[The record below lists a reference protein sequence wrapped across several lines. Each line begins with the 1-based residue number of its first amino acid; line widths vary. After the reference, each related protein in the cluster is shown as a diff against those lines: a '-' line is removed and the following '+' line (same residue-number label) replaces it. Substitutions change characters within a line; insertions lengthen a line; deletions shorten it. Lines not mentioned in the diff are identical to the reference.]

1 MKIRLTIQA
10 LIVVLAFSMAA
21 DAANKE
27 AIDTH
32 ILDADDK
39 ATPSSAQQAPHP
51 AEIQEDT
58 AGDTPPLIIAPN
70 RGIQVVGDVVVGE
83 PSILANPQVKE
94 LVSAIAVTT
103 AQETRNVLRPDL
115 QNLGSSVV
123 SRVNA
128 SLAQAVDEL
137 STQNKELQD
146 QLENAK
152 KALLVEQEKLSQ
164 QQSSMEAQTKKSLD
178 SLKEK
183 MDTIV
188 RLEGAVQECARTAA
202 QMKSA
207 AFAGAAYFL
216 LDCYG
221 LPFLGSSLAAGATAW
236 VSHGCPGIMPL
247 LRKCLAY
254 VYRAR

>member
-10 LIVVLAFSMAA
+10 LSVVFAFSMAA
-21 DAANKE
+21 DAADKK
-27 AIDTH
+27 IT
-32 ILDADDK
+32 DADDK
-39 ATPSSAQQAPHP
+39 ASLSCVEEAQHP
-51 AEIQEDT
+51 AEIQEGAASDV
-58 AGDTPPLIIAPN
+58 LELVAPN
-70 RGIQVVGDVVVGE
+70 RMAVAVEV
-83 PSILANPQVKE
+83 PSILDNPQVQE
-94 LVSAIAVTT
+94 LVGAIAVTT
-103 AQETRNVLRPDL
+103 AQETRKVLRPDL

-128 SLAQAVDEL
+128 SLAEAVDEL

-146 QLENAK
+146 QLESAK
-152 KALLVEQEKLSQ
+152 KALLVEQEKLSK
-164 QQSSMEAQTKKSLD
+164 QQSSMAEQTKQSLE
-178 SLKEK
+178 SMQEK

-188 RLEGAVQECARTAA
+188 RLEGAVKECARTAA

-221 LPFLGSSLAAGATAW
+221 LPFVGSSLAAGAAAW
-236 VSHGCPGIMPL
+236 VSHGCPGILPL

-254 VYRAR
+254 AWRAK

>member
-10 LIVVLAFSMAA
+10 LIVVFAFSMAA

-27 AIDTH
+27 KTDSHTSDA
-32 ILDADDK
+32 ADDK
-39 ATPSSAQQAPHP
+39 TTLACAREAIHSTA
-51 AEIQEDT
+51 IQEDIVSDGL
-58 AGDTPPLIIAPN
+58 ALVVPN
-70 RGIQVVGDVVVGE
+70 TMAVAVEV
-83 PSILANPQVKE
+83 PSILDNPQVQE

-103 AQETRNVLRPDL
+103 AEETRKVLRPDL

-128 SLAQAVDEL
+128 SLAEAVDEL

-146 QLENAK
+146 QLESAK
-152 KALLVEQEKLSQ
+152 KALLVEQEKLSK
-164 QQSSMEAQTKKSLD
+164 QQSSMTEQTKQSLD
-178 SLKEK
+178 SLQEK
-183 MDTIV
+183 MDDIV
-188 RLEGAVQECARTAA
+188 RLEGAVKECARTAA

-221 LPFLGSSLAAGATAW
+221 LSFVGSSFAAGAAAW

-254 VYRAR
+254 AWKAQ

>member
-58 AGDTPPLIIAPN
+58 AGDTLPLIIAPN
-70 RGIQVVGDVVVGE
+70 RGIQVVGE

-103 AQETRNVLRPDL
+103 AQETRNILRPDL